1 MKKIVLLLVL
11 VLLLTAGAVQGEE
24 GLSRGEFAAMLV
36 EACKME
42 SALSPADLLVQKG
55 IMKGYPGGELYL
67 ERGITRLEAVTLVAK
82 TLGVS
87 EVVVVEPADG
97 ELLLDEEHW
106 GYAFY
111 SWLDRFGLMEGNPE
125 QLLTRE
131 EGKAFLDSIFSSD
144 PAALAKM
151 EESEAIT
158 KTINTLRSVISGYVN
173 MVPRPGVEGAEEI
186 PPTAFQMRAVQEM
199 ILPGTMHQTTVME
212 TEIPG
217 AGKQELATEMYLVDG
232 KIYQKLPSNIETG
245 EMQWVRYPEELFPNL
260 EQMMSAEDAASVT
273 PSGLEDYLYYRL
285 LGTAEMNGEEVY
297 ELVTYGRVDDL
308 TKFMEAV
315 AGQLGSNQQMQ
326 GILEMGVS
334 MIESMSFWGI
344 QYIGVQDSMTKSA
357 DMYFIINF
365 ADELAGTPN
374 PIEAL
379 QMKMKI
385 EEMSYNED
393 LEIVL
398 PDEARDAPLMEL
410 PEMPEPAELPETPAD
425 AEETEGTVEE
435 G

>member
-1 MKKIVLLLVL
+1 VKKIVLLLVL

-55 IMKGYPGGELYL
+55 IMKGYPDGELYL

-97 ELLLDEEHW
+97 ELLLNEGHW

-125 QLLTRE
+125 QLLTKE

-151 EESEAIT
+151 EESQAST

-186 PPTAFQMRAVQEM
+186 PPIAFQMRAVQEM
-199 ILPGTMHQTTVME
+199 IMPGTMHQTTVME
-212 TEIPG
+212 TEIPEV
-217 AGKQELATEMYLVDG
+217 GKQELATEMYLVDG

-245 EMQWVRYPEELFPNL
+245 EMQWVRYPEEMFPNL

-297 ELVTYGRVDDL
+297 EIVTYGRVDDF
-308 TKFMEAV
+308 TKFMEAA
-315 AGQLGSNQQMQ
+315 AGQLGSNQQIQ
-326 GILEMGVS
+326 GLLEMGVS

-398 PDEARDAPLMEL
+398 PDEARDAPLME
-410 PEMPEPAELPETPAD
+410 MPEPAELPETPAD

>member
-1 MKKIVLLLVL
+1 
-11 VLLLTAGAVQGEE
+11 
-24 GLSRGEFAAMLV
+24 
-36 EACKME
+36 
-42 SALSPADLLVQKG
+42 
-55 IMKGYPGGELYL
+55 
-67 ERGITRLEAVTLVAK
+67 
-82 TLGVS
+82 
-87 EVVVVEPADG
+87 
-97 ELLLDEEHW
+97 
-106 GYAFY
+106 
-111 SWLDRFGLMEGNPE
+111 
-125 QLLTRE
+125 
-131 EGKAFLDSIFSSD
+131 
-144 PAALAKM
+144 
-151 EESEAIT
+151 
-158 KTINTLRSVISGYVN
+158 
-173 MVPRPGVEGAEEI
+173 
-186 PPTAFQMRAVQEM
+186 
-199 ILPGTMHQTTVME
+199 
-212 TEIPG
+212 
-217 AGKQELATEMYLVDG
+217 
-232 KIYQKLPSNIETG
+232 
-245 EMQWVRYPEELFPNL
+245 
-260 EQMMSAEDAASVT
+260 
-273 PSGLEDYLYYRL
+273 
-285 LGTAEMNGEEVY
+285 MNGEEVY